1 MVTNMPVTLFT
12 IAWAILA
19 VISMFSLYFFNHGRN
34 LFTFITSRRFLIF
47 FILASIFG
55 MRQQHEIA
63 LIIVCVT
70 FIWMTLEY
78 ISFMEKYK
86 RLKH

>member
-19 VISMFSLYFFNHGRN
+19 VISMFSLYFFNRGRN

-47 FILASIFG
+47 FIIASIFG
-55 MRQQHEIA
+55 MRQKHEIA
-63 LIIVCVT
+63 IAILLLT
-70 FIWMTLEY
+70 FIWMMYQY
-78 ISFMEKYK
+78 IPFMEKCK

>member
-34 LFTFITSRRFLIF
+34 LFTFITSRRFLIL
-47 FILASIFG
+47 FIIASILG
-55 MRQQHEIA
+55 MRQQHGFA
-63 LIIVCVT
+63 LIIICIA
-70 FIWMTLEY
+70 FIWITLEY
-78 ISFMEKYK
+78 IPFMKKHK